1 MQACIEAGVQKDL
14 PPRLAHPE
22 QEKRLLT
29 LGSAHPSC
37 HHASLPQH
45 CPQVFAAARG
55 VGSRQQGPT
64 GSSPA
69 EVEPEGSQTPL
80 QQPRLHPPSTHG
92 DHWSRPAPC
101 TKTAIP
107 LTLLS
112 RRYQWARRAP
122 PGCNGVAAPGM
133 VIMLEFRRADRRF
146 QGASGTRLS
155 LIVCRSGPTQG
166 RRSRNGLSDCNRPQ
180 ALSTAAVL
188 PTPRSRS
195 SCSRLPR
202 MALASPKTI
211 EVFASSKRSFLMPE

>member
-1 MQACIEAGVQKDL
+1 VHRGRCAEGSSPQAR
-14 PPRLAHPE
+14 PPRTGEAAVDPGQRPSEL
-22 QEKRLLT
+22 
-29 LGSAHPSC
+29 PSC
-37 HHASLPQH
+37 EPASALPSGLR
-45 CPQVFAAARG
+45 CSAARG

-69 EVEPEGSQTPL
+69 EVEPEGGQTPL

-133 VIMLEFRRADRRF
+133 GIMLEFRRADRRF